1 VDGSHAKK
9 ECIIRFFDL
18 WDVSRERKED
28 EMETLV
34 YAWSKIKNKS
44 KMADW
49 LNKNDNMAGPK
60 LIKDF
65 PSASGLSSSLL
76 IAVGDPNTGT
86 LYKTTLADLNI
97 GTQSFA
103 GFQGAIGPT
112 GAGGGAQGPIG
123 STGIQGFQ
131 GFE

>member
-1 VDGSHAKK
+1 
-9 ECIIRFFDL
+9 
-18 WDVSRERKED
+18 
-28 EMETLV
+28 
-34 YAWSKIKNKS
+34 
-44 KMADW
+44 
-49 LNKNDNMAGPK
+49 MAGPK

-131 GFE
+131 GLQGKQGFQGIIGNQGLQGDRKSVV